1 MLKRR
6 QKSIMKATK
15 VVSAVYESP
24 ALPIDDRLPQLIE
37 ALNVR
42 NRALLVAEPGAGK
55 TTRVPL
61 ALLDTAWCRGEEGNG
76 RLLLLEPRRVAA
88 RLAAGYMAA
97 QLGEAVGETVGY
109 RMRGESRIGAN
120 TRIEVVTQGVLA
132 RMLQDDPMLEGVSG
146 VIFDEFH
153 ERSLEADLGLALTLD
168 VQQGLREDLR
178 LLVMSA
184 TLDVAALQGVMGD
197 DIAVVECPGRQ
208 YPVVTH
214 YRPPASRVEP
224 WRHQAQVVRE
234 ALAREAPARIA
245 ADQAT
250 EGQVAEEQ
258 TAEEQANGD
267 VLVILPGVAEIE
279 RLRRELTETQ
289 PQLSVMPLHGRMPL
303 DAQRKALQPLA
314 DGRQRVVI
322 STAICESSVTVD
334 GVRCV
339 IDAGLER
346 VPVYQARTG
355 FSRLETRRVNRAS
368 ADQRRGRAGRQGPG
382 VCYRLWAE
390 EQPLVA
396 HGEPEIQQAD
406 LTDLAFELARWGVKD
421 SQALSWVTPPARSA
435 LHAGRAL
442 LQRLGLLDNEAGLTA
457 LGRQAARWPIH
468 PRLAAMLE
476 LASQQSPQQLATACA
491 LAAWL
496 EYRDNSASR
505 DLEAG
510 FAQLLAQPKPS
521 PQWSR
526 EARRLASLGGVSL
539 DQARETPLGALLLSA
554 FPDRVAQ
561 RIEPGRFRLIG
572 GGQATMPV
580 DQALAHE
587 ALIIALDTDG
597 DPKAARLYRGV
608 RLMREN
614 LEAHF
619 PETRQW
625 QERLEWS
632 DDEERLVGERIQ
644 GVGSVV
650 LERRP
655 LAGPPSAEACREA
668 LLNVLHQRGQ
678 LPLDESAETLRARV
692 ALLRS
697 EHDPA
702 WPDLSDA
709 ALLAELEEWLG
720 PHLAGMSRLSQV
732 LALPWEKLLKERLP
746 WPLAGRLDELAP
758 TRLPLPSGDSAA
770 LRYVRDGELEDG
782 QGGRVVPVLAAKLQ
796 TLFGCCQTP
805 RIVDGRV
812 AVRLELLSPAQRPLA
827 VTMDLESFWRNAYP
841 QVRKEMRGRYPKH
854 PWPEDPF
861 SAPATR
867 LTKRALNRGG

>member
-15 VVSAVYESP
+15 VVSVVYESP
-24 ALPIDDRLPQLIE
+24 ALPIDDKLPELIE
-37 ALNVR
+37 ALQVR
-42 NRALLVAEPGAGK
+42 HRALLVAEPGAGK

-61 ALLDTAWCRGEEGNG
+61 ALLDTIWCQGNEGNG

-109 RMRGESRIGAN
+109 RMRGDSRVGAK

-132 RMLQDDPMLEGVSG
+132 RMLQDDPMLEGVQG

-184 TLDVAALQGVMGD
+184 TLDVTALQRVMGN

-208 YPVVTH
+208 YPVETH
-214 YRPPASRVEP
+214 YRPLPARTES
-224 WRHQAQVVRE
+224 WRHQAQVVVE
-234 ALAREAPARIA
+234 AL
-245 ADQAT
+245 DQ
-250 EGQVAEEQ
+250 VP
-258 TAEEQANGD
+258 GD

-279 RLRRELTETQ
+279 RLRCELAERQ
-289 PQLSVMPLHGRMPL
+289 PKLAVLPLHGRMPL

-314 DGRQRVVI
+314 DGRRRVVI

-368 ADQRRGRAGRQGPG
+368 ADQRRGRAGRQGAG

-390 EQPLVA
+390 EQPLVP
-396 HGEPEIQQAD
+396 HGEPEILQAD
-406 LTDLAFELARWGVKD
+406 LADLAFELARWGVKD
-421 SQALSWVTPPARSA
+421 PLALSWVTVPARSA

-442 LQRLGLLDNEAGLTA
+442 LQHLGLLDGEAGLTA
-457 LGRQAARWPIH
+457 LGRQAARWPTH

-476 LASQQSPQQLATACA
+476 VASLQSPQKLATACA

-496 EYRDNSASR
+496 EHRDNSGSR

-510 FAQLLAQPKPS
+510 FAQLLAQPTSS

-526 EARRLASLGGVSL
+526 EARRLANMGGVSL
-539 DQARETPLGALLLSA
+539 DQARVTALGALLLLA
-554 FPDRVAQ
+554 YPDRVAQ
-561 RIEPGRFRLIG
+561 CVEPGRFRLVG

-608 RLMREN
+608 RLPRED

-619 PETRQW
+619 PETQQW

-632 DDEERLVGERIQ
+632 DDEERLVGERVR

-655 LAGPPSAEACREA
+655 LAGPPSAEACRQA
-668 LLNVLHQRGQ
+668 LLNVVRQRGQ
-678 LPLDESAETLRARV
+678 LPLNESAEALRARV

-697 EHDPA
+697 EHDSD

-709 ALLAELEEWLG
+709 ALMEDLDVWLG
-720 PHLAGMSRLSQV
+720 PRLDGLSRLSQV
-732 LALPWEKLLKERLP
+732 EALPWETLLREQLS

-770 LRYVRDGELEDG
+770 LRYVRDGELADG

-805 RIVDGRV
+805 RIVEGRV
-812 AVRLELLSPAQRPLA
+812 PVRLELLSPAQRPLA
-827 VTMDLESFWRNAYP
+827 VTMDLESFWRNVYP

-867 LTKRALNRGG
+867 HTKRALNRGS

>member
-1 MLKRR
+1 M
-6 QKSIMKATK
+6 S
-15 VVSAVYESP
+15 VVYESP
-24 ALPIDDRLPQLIE
+24 ALPIDDKLPQLIE
-37 ALNVR
+37 ALHVR

-61 ALLDTAWCRGEEGNG
+61 ALLDTTWCQGDGGNG

-109 RMRGESRIGAN
+109 RMRGESRVGAK

-224 WRHQAQVVRE
+224 WRHQAQVVSE
-234 ALAREAPARIA
+234 ALARVT
-245 ADQAT
+245 ADRAT
-250 EGQVAEEQ
+250 EGQTAEKQ
-258 TAEEQANGD
+258 TTEEQANGD

-279 RLRRELTETQ
+279 RLRRELAETQ
-289 PQLSVMPLHGRMPL
+289 PHLSVMPLHGRMPL
-303 DAQRKALQPLA
+303 EAQRKALQPLA
-314 DGRQRVVI
+314 DGRRRVVI

-390 EQPLVA
+390 EQPLVP

-406 LTDLAFELARWGVKD
+406 LADLAFELARWGVKD
-421 SQALSWVTPPARSA
+421 SQALSWVTAPARSA
-435 LHAGRAL
+435 LLAGRAL
-442 LQRLGLLDNEAGLTA
+442 LQRLGLLDGEAGLTV
-457 LGRQAARWPIH
+457 LGRQAARWPTH

-476 LASQQSPQQLATACA
+476 IASQQSPQKLATACA

-496 EYRDNSASR
+496 EYRDNGASR

-510 FAQLLAQPKPS
+510 FAQLLAQPKSS

-539 DQARETPLGALLLSA
+539 NQARETALGALLLLA

-561 RIEPGRFRLIG
+561 CIEPGRFRLVG
-572 GGQATMPV
+572 GGLVTMPA
-580 DQALAHE
+580 DQALGHE
-587 ALIIALDTDG
+587 ALLIALDTDG
-597 DPKAARLYRGV
+597 DSKAARLYRGV
-608 RLMREN
+608 RLARED

-632 DDEERLVGERIQ
+632 DDEERLVGERVR
-644 GVGSVV
+644 GVGSVI

-655 LAGPPSAEACREA
+655 LGGPPSAEACRDA
-668 LLNVLHQRGQ
+668 LLNVVRQRGQ

-709 ALLAELEEWLG
+709 ALLAELGEWLG
-720 PHLAGMSRLSQV
+720 PHLAGMSRLSQM

-770 LRYVRDGELEDG
+770 LRYVMDGDVSDDVEG
-782 QGGRVVPVLAAKLQ
+782 SKVVPVLAAKLQ
-796 TLFGCCQTP
+796 TLFGCRQTP
-805 RIVDGRV
+805 RIVEGRV
-812 AVRLELLSPAQRPLA
+812 PVRLELLSPAQRPLA
-827 VTMDLESFWRNAYP
+827 VTMDLESFWRNVYP

-861 SAPATR
+861 TASATR
-867 LTKRALNRGG
+867 HTKRALNRGS